1 METGWSFLRTR
12 MSDFN
17 RQMDR
22 LVAPG
27 RRPLVRALYLLDVG
41 AAFLLYGA
49 SVADYFACEFYKK
62 RHCERRRFITIRRAN
77 WMFRFLNDPQ
87 SVLDVRDKSR
97 FHKLFADLTGREY
110 FDTPGC
116 SREQF
121 VIFAERHRAFIVKPI
136 AGGFGLGVGRVEITA
151 ETDLAALYEE
161 LKGNGMLAEEIIRQH
176 EEMASFNPDSV
187 NAVRVTTVLK
197 DGRAQVVT
205 AAAKFGNGHSITDNF
220 AMGGILAAIEPE
232 TGVVIST
239 GIDKDGRRYVRH
251 PVTNRQILGF
261 TIPQWDQVVALVG
274 RAAAR
279 LPRVRY
285 VGWDVAL
292 SKEGGPVLVEG
303 NDMGT
308 LRGQQFADQVGK
320 RDLYDSVLK
329 GMNKLG

>member
-1 METGWSFLRTR
+1 METGWSLLRTR

-27 RRPLVRALYLLDVG
+27 RRPVVRALYLFDVG
-41 AAFLLYGA
+41 AALLLYGA
-49 SVADYFACEFYKK
+49 SVSDYFACEFYKK

-77 WMFRFLNDPQ
+77 RMFRFLNDPQ
-87 SVLDVRDKSR
+87 DAVVVRDKSR

-110 FDTPGC
+110 LDTVEC
-116 SREQF
+116 SREEF
-121 VIFAERHRAFIVKPI
+121 VTFARRHKAFIVKPI
-136 AGGFGLGVGRVEITA
+136 AGGFGLGVRRIDTTA
-151 ETDLAALYEE
+151 ETDLGALYDE
-161 LKGNGMLAEEIIRQH
+161 LKASGMLAEEIIRQH
-176 EEMASFNPDSV
+176 DEMASFHPDSV

-197 DGRAQVVT
+197 DGRTQVVT
-205 AAAKFGNGHSITDNF
+205 AAAKFGNAHSITDNF
-220 AMGGILAAIEPE
+220 SMGGILAAIEPE
-232 TGVVIST
+232 TGIVVSS
-239 GIDKDGRRYVRH
+239 GVDKDGRRYVRH

-261 TIPQWDQVVALVG
+261 TIPQWDGVVALVG
-274 RAAAR
+274 RAAIR

-292 SKEGGPVLVEG
+292 SKESGPVLVEG

-329 GMNKLG
+329 GMKKLS